1 VVASIPQGLHLVH
14 RVALLEELVR
24 EVVVDLIEVLRKND
38 KACVGGEVVAG
49 GNIAVVKD
57 VEWGVVVRV
66 KMSGG
71 SAYLEVYVDPEGVV
85 LKTRSGFFLSVPE
98 AMAGALR
105 EAALG
110 ALEACP

>member
-1 VVASIPQGLHLVH
+1 MVVSIPQGLHLVH

-24 EVVVDLIEVLRKND
+24 EVVVGLIEILRKND

-49 GNIAVVKD
+49 SNIAVVKD
-57 VEWGVVVRV
+57 VEWGVVVKVR
-66 KMSGG
+66 MSGG
-71 SAYLEVYVDPEGVV
+71 STYLEVYVDPEGVV

-98 AMAGALR
+98 VMADELRKVALD
-105 EAALG
+105 